1 MNKNTIS
8 SKIKLIGTL
17 FVILMISI
25 VATTIYLNEKNKKD
39 SSIIN
44 TAGKQRMLSQ
54 KISKNIFYIYHND
67 VSRVELEE
75 AINEFIYNLN
85 ILKNENITLEISKKQ
100 NLEIKKQILRIEI
113 LWNDFYTNINAFK
126 ENMNKKNSLNELLLQ
141 NIIKTVYDT
150 NITLLNEIN
159 ILVSMYESYTQ
170 EKSNYLQYI
179 QYFFGVLLL
188 LLVAYS
194 FLQLKAME
202 SNAKKFF
209 EYSKKIIEYP
219 NDTQLEPIE
228 ISAEKEIEEATDTIN
243 CFIDKINS
251 AMNYSASAMEQS
263 KNASIK
269 LEEITDEFDIIIN
282 ELKGS
287 AEISK
292 HLDKSEEI
300 VIQTQ
305 EELIKS
311 TKKLQELKKELDLL
325 LSSCKIK

>member
-67 VSRVELEE
+67 VSNVELEE
-75 AINEFIYNLN
+75 AINEFIYNLD

-100 NLEIKKQILRIEI
+100 NLEIKKQLLRIEI

-150 NITLLNEIN
+150 NITLLNELN

-179 QYFFGVLLL
+179 QYFFGILLL

-209 EYSKKIIEYP
+209 EYSKKVIEYP

-228 ISAEKEIEEATDTIN
+228 LNAEKEIEEATDTIN
-243 CFIDKINS
+243 CFIEKINS

-300 VIQTQ
+300 AIQTQ